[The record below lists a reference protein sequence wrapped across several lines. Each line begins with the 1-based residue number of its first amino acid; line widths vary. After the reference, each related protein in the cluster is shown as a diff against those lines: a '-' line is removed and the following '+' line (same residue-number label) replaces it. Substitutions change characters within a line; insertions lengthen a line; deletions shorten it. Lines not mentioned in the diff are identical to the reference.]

1 MRERGLTVSA
11 AAPVA
16 RERGAA
22 VRSVLVAGAMAHHI

>member
-1 MRERGLTVSA
+1 MRERELRVSA

-22 VRSVLVAGAMAHHI
+22 VRSVLRAGAMAHHI